1 MPPIYEKEPKTDEI
15 ELYEKYTIME
25 KLFKYA
31 LIHFEKPW
39 LSFFRLN
46 DQKYDNFQYTFTS
59 KHPVYDLKAYKLS
72 L

>member
-39 LSFFRLN
+39 LSFLG
-46 DQKYDNFQYTFTS
+46 
-59 KHPVYDLKAYKLS
+59 
-72 L
+72 